1 MCCNIK
7 VDGFI
12 PNMQGPVLFTHTMYP
27 IFYIDQSNAKE
38 KPERKIGVIESCPL
52 WELSCVEVIEVEVV
66 EVIEE
71 EVVLKR

>member
-1 MCCNIK
+1 MCCNIM

-12 PNMQGPVLFTHTMYP
+12 ANMQGPVLFTHTMYP
-27 IFYIDQSNAKE
+27 IFHIDQSNAKE

-52 WELSCVEVIEVEVV
+52 WELSCVEVIEVVTV

>member
-1 MCCNIK
+1 
-7 VDGFI
+7 
-12 PNMQGPVLFTHTMYP
+12 MYL
-27 IFYIDQSNAKE
+27 IFYTDQSNAKE

>member
-1 MCCNIK
+1 
-7 VDGFI
+7 
-12 PNMQGPVLFTHTMYP
+12 MQGPVLCTNTMYP
-27 IFYIDQSNAKE
+27 IFYIDLSNAKE
-38 KPERKIGVIESCPL
+38 RPKRKLGVIESCPL